1 MASASAIYGAI
12 KIKMGGRGV
21 ARAGKGITLII
32 SNEDMD
38 DVIRVIK
45 HLKT

>member
-1 MASASAIYGAI
+1 MASASAIDGAM
-12 KIKMGGRGV
+12 KIKMSGRGV